1 MAASSFHAN
10 ILTMAY
16 TRTGWLPINRDY
28 VQTLNIK
35 PVRASVLNVISS
47 NVPHPTQDSS
57 VITIGEDIVF
67 RMVLSVPVS
76 TNHDFTL
83 QVSGQDVEGVAG
95 RIIGVGNNIQALDRG
110 KLIGLSKCQLFRL
123 SYDKPSKSSSTRMIF
138 LHSTT

>member
-1 MAASSFHAN
+1 MAANSFHAN

-35 PVRASVLNVISS
+35 PVRASDLNVISS

-57 VITIGEDIVF
+57 VITIGEEIVF

-76 TNHDFTL
+76 TNNDFTL
-83 QVSGQDVEGVAG
+83 QVFGQDVEGVAG

-110 KLIGLSKCQLFRL
+110 KLSGLSKCQ
-123 SYDKPSKSSSTRMIF
+123 
-138 LHSTT
+138 

>member
-16 TRTGWLPINRDY
+16 TRIGWLPINRDY

-110 KLIGLSKCQLFRL
+110 KLSGLSKCQ
-123 SYDKPSKSSSTRMIF
+123 
-138 LHSTT
+138 